1 MADSTATAAQT
12 KAQET
17 STDEAVAHVVA
28 NVNLKDISNRL
39 LPLLRGFAL
48 TTYLGKCSNG
58 ADPLDQLDPQE
69 QSLGYLFFM
78 YVLPY
83 TKFNRA
89 IP

>member
-12 KAQET
+12 RGQET
-17 STDEAVAHVVA
+17 TTDEAVTHVVS
-28 NVNLKDISNRL
+28 NVNLKDITSRL
-39 LPLLRGFAL
+39 LPLLRAFTL

-78 YVLPY
+78 YVLKY
-83 TKFNRA
+83 L
-89 IP
+89 

>member
-12 KAQET
+12 RGQET
-17 STDEAVAHVVA
+17 STDEAVAHVVS
-28 NVNLKDISNRL
+28 NVNLKDITSRL
-39 LPLLRGFAL
+39 LPLLRAFTL

-78 YVLPY
+78 YVPTYLE
-83 TKFNRA
+83 T
-89 IP
+89 